1 MVKNTGGGSK
11 HKKLA
16 SKTANFKPKT
26 LYAIKE
32 QGMMYC
38 KVLKKLGGTHMQV
51 ISKDGKTMTAKISG
65 TMRKR
70 KWINVGDIVL
80 VSPRDFETNQDN
92 CDILYCYNYEEAK
105 GLVSMGEIPFEI
117 NQKGNGEGDEGEY
130 VKFDDMDES
139 EEDDDGDEASDDI
152 PLNNNHIKPLKT
164 GKDVKSRNNKR
175 DDKMNRMENL
185 TFIDN
190 NNINENDNNSP
201 NIDDI

>member
-32 QGMMYC
+32 QGMMYA

-51 ISKDGKTMTAKISG
+51 LSTNGKIMTAKISG

-70 KWINVGDIVL
+70 KWINVGDIIL

-92 CDILYCYNYEEAK
+92 CDILYCYDYEESK
-105 GLVSMGEIPFEI
+105 NLVSMGEIAFEI
-117 NQKGNGEGDEGEY
+117 NEKEDDI
-130 VKFDDMDES
+130 KFDDIGIELDES
-139 EEDDDGDEASDDI
+139 EDSDN
-152 PLNNNHIKPLKT
+152 PLNETDEIPVNVNRIPPPVKT
-164 GKDVKSRNNKR
+164 GKDIKSRNNKR
-175 DDKMNRMENL
+175 DEKLTRIENF
-185 TFIDN
+185 TH
-190 NNINENDNNSP
+190 EEE
-201 NIDDI
+201 